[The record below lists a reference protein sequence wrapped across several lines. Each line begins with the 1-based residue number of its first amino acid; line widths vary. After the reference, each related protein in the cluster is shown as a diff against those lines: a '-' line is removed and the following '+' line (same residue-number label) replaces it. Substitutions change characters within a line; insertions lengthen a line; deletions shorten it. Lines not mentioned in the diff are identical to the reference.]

1 MLNNITGYMEEY
13 DHENLVVCQHKDTG
27 LKAFIAIHDTT
38 LGPAVG
44 GCRMW
49 PYEKEEEAVEDAL
62 RLGRGMTYKYAAAGV
77 NLGGG
82 KAVIMGDP
90 AKDKSEALFRALGR
104 FIDRLGGAYY
114 TGLDAG
120 TVLQDMEYIRQETEY
135 VVTLPVYLGGAGPI
149 SPYTARST
157 ILGMKAS
164 LQELTGDS
172 SLRGKRIAVQGAG
185 DVGYNVIKYLVEEEA
200 LEITVTDIDE
210 QRVRKVVDDFGAKTK
225 IMTVEP
231 GKIYDTPCDIFS
243 PCALGAVINR
253 DTVGRLKCKAVS
265 GSANNQLKED
275 SDGDLLNERGILY
288 APDFIVNS
296 GGTIYD
302 TDRIMYGSHDHE
314 RAKKNVEAVYDKI
327 CRIFEIARQEK
338 VIPYRAAE
346 ILARRRIEAY
356 SNIKIL

>member
-13 DHENLVVCQHKDTG
+13 DHENLVVCQHKETG

-49 PYEKEEEAVEDAL
+49 PYQAEEEAIEDAL

-90 AKDKSEALFRALGR
+90 AEDKSEALFRALGR

-114 TGLDAG
+114 TGLDSG
-120 TVLQDMEYIRQETEY
+120 TALQDMEYIHQETGY
-135 VVTLPVYLGGAGPI
+135 VVTLPAYLGGAGPI

-172 SLRGKRIAVQGAG
+172 SLQGKKIALQGAG
-185 DVGYNVIKYLVEEEA
+185 DVGYNVIKYLAEEEVS
-200 LEITVTDIDE
+200 EITITDIDE
-210 QRVRKVVDDFGAKTK
+210 QRIRKVIADFGTK
-225 IMTVEP
+225 VKIRTVAP
-231 GKIYDTPCDIFS
+231 DSIYDTPCDIFS
-243 PCALGAVINR
+243 PCALGAIINR
-253 DTVGRLKCKAVS
+253 DTVDRLQCKAIA

-275 SDGDLLNERGILY
+275 EDGERLKQKGILY
-288 APDFIVNS
+288 APDFIVNA

-302 TDRIMYGSHDHE
+302 TDRIIYGSHNHE
-314 RAKKNVEAVYDKI
+314 RARKNVEAVYDKI
-327 CRIFEIARQEK
+327 SLVFKISREEN
-338 VIPYRAAE
+338 VVPHSAAE

-356 SNIKIL
+356 KQIKIL